1 MGVHPFLLE
10 TYQTHFGISY
20 KNLIHFSGNVFAL
33 VDTPHLSQTCGENG
47 SYHFCFQVLANDN
60 ACACEGSFARSVS
73 AVSPDD
79 GDDFFAN
86 ADGVEDSFN
95 SFGSI
100 VEKMV
105 AVSVSGRHLVVP
117 LSFYLSVL

>member
-1 MGVHPFLLE
+1 MNKRSSWALPYAIFLLL
-10 TYQTHFGISY
+10 FVALP
-20 KNLIHFSGNVFAL
+20 LILIILYAFQDGSGNF
-33 VDTPHLSQTCGENG
+33 TFGNFTK
-47 SYHFCFQVLANDN
+47 
-60 ACACEGSFARSVS
+60 
-73 AVSPDD
+73 
-79 GDDFFAN
+79 FFTD
-86 ADGVEDSFN
+86 ADGVDDSFD